1 MQHLSRDQ
9 HYQAPFQV
17 PWPEPLSYCYS
28 LVAFGKPMQFHA
40 TAEQFAEQQQTE
52 LIIRGIWLFSGIS

>member
-17 PWPEPLSYCYS
+17 PWPGPLWYCYS

-52 LIIRGIWLFSGIS
+52 